1 MKVSIH
7 QPNYIPWLGFFNKII
22 QSDIYIVFDD
32 VQFPRGKDFAYRNKI
47 KTPQGGKWLS
57 LPVSNKSQL
66 VEWRH
71 ALLSTD
77 VDWRTDHLNQITAAY
92 RNAPYYSE
100 VFDMLEK
107 IYDRDYNSVEELNL
121 TIIEAI
127 LDIYNWH
134 GTIIKSSELNVNERG
149 LEKIIGLLN
158 EVKATTYITG
168 VGAGSQRY
176 IDESIFKDNN
186 IVLQYQQFNHPE
198 YNQQHGAFEPYMS
211 IIDLLF
217 NEGFN
222 SKQFVL

>member
-7 QPNYIPWLGFFNKII
+7 QPNYIPWLGFFNKIL

-57 LPVSNKSQL
+57 LPVSNKSEL

-77 VDWRTDHLNQITAAY
+77 VDWRTEHLNHITAAY
-92 RNAPYYSE
+92 KNAPYYTE
-100 VFDMLEK
+100 VFTLLET
-107 IYDRDYNSVEELNL
+107 IYDKDYTTIQDLNL
-121 TIIEAI
+121 AIIQAV
-127 LDIYNWH
+127 LDIYNWE
-134 GTIIKSSELNVNERG
+134 GRVVKSSELNINERG
-149 LEKIIGLLN
+149 LDKIIGLLT
-158 EVKATTYITG
+158 EVSATSYITG

-176 IDESIFKDNN
+176 IDETVFDNN
-186 IVLQYQQFNHPE
+186 DIELQYQDFTHPE
-198 YNQQHGAFEPYMS
+198 YLQQHGNFEANMS

>member
-77 VDWRTDHLNQITAAY
+77 VDWRADHLNQITAAY

-107 IYDRDYNSVEELNL
+107 IYDKDYNSVEELNL
-121 TIIEAI
+121 TIIETI

-176 IDESIFKDNN
+176 IDESIFKYNN
-186 IVLQYQQFNHPE
+186 IGLQYQQFNHPE

-222 SKQFVL
+222 SKRFVL

>member
-57 LPVSNKSQL
+57 LPVANKSQL

-77 VDWRTDHLNQITAAY
+77 VDWKADHLNQIKAAY
-92 RNAPYYSE
+92 KSSPFYTE
-100 VFDMLEK
+100 VISLLENL
-107 IYDRDYNSVEELNL
+107 YQNEYTYVHELNL
-121 TIIEAI
+121 AIIQSI
-127 LDIYNWH
+127 LDIYNWK
-134 GTIIKSSELNVNERG
+134 GTVVRSSDLNIEERG
-149 LEKIIGLLN
+149 LDKIIGLLK
-158 EVKATTYITG
+158 EVNATSYVTG

-176 IDESIFKDNN
+176 IDEDIFSQHN
-186 IVLQYQQFNHPE
+186 IQLEYQHFDHPE
-198 YNQQHGAFEPYMS
+198 YRQQYGAFEPYMS

-217 NEGFN
+217 NEGFD
-222 SKQFVL
+222 SKQFIL